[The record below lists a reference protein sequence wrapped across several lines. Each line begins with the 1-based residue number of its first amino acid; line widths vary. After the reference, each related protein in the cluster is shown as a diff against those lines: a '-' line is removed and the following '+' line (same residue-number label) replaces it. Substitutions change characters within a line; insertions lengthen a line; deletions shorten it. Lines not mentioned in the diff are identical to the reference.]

1 MIRIVKFYYFF
12 DEEDKKALMD
22 LLKANELSCED
33 FAKKIGI
40 SPAYFSLIL
49 NGKRAVPEDLHAFYR
64 QNIFPHY
71 KERGVLKWV
80 NQLLL

>member
-22 LLKANELSCED
+22 LLKANEISCED

-40 SPAYFSLIL
+40 SPSYFSLIL

-64 QNIFPHY
+64 QNILPKY
-71 KERGVLKWV
+71 KERGC
-80 NQLLL
+80 